1 MSREGEVRGLLP
13 VQSLRGRHALVCGAS
28 AGIGRAGALALAA
41 RGASVTALAR
51 RRERLE
57 SLVPELRA
65 AGASGARALE
75 ADLDDRSGVR
85 EQVIRLLEEAGPVH
99 ILVNNTGGPP
109 SAPLLEA
116 EDEDFLA
123 ALGRHLLGA
132 HMLVRLV
139 LPGMREAEYG
149 RIVNVL
155 SLSVREPIPG
165 LGVSNVT
172 RAAMAAWAK
181 TLSRELP
188 AGVTI
193 NNVLPGYT
201 DTERLQE
208 LAPVMAERRG
218 MSAESLR
225 EQWIAS
231 IPEGRLGAPEELGE
245 VIAFLASPAASYVRG
260 VSVPVDGGRLGGV

>member
-1 MSREGEVRGLLP
+1 MSREGEVRELP
-13 VQSLRGRHALVCGAS
+13 PEQSLKGRHALVCGAS

-41 RGASVTALAR
+41 RGAAVTALAR
-51 RRERLE
+51 RRDRLE
-57 SLVPELRA
+57 GLLPELRS
-65 AGASGARALE
+65 AGAAKARALE
-75 ADLDDRSGVR
+75 ADLDDREGAR
-85 EQVIRLLEEAGPVH
+85 RLVEALLAEAGSVH
-99 ILVNNTGGPP
+99 VLVNNTGGPP
-109 SAPLLEA
+109 SAPLLDA
-116 EDEDFLA
+116 EEGDFLA
-123 ALGRHLLGA
+123 ALGRHLLAA
-132 HMLVRLV
+132 HMLVKMC
-139 LPGMREAEYG
+139 LPGMRESGFG
-149 RIVNVL
+149 RVVNVL

-188 AGVTI
+188 PGVTI

-208 LAPVMAERRG
+208 LAPVMAGRKG
-218 MSAESLR
+218 LSAEALR

-231 IPEGRLGAPEELGE
+231 IPEARLGDPAELGE